1 MGRAA
6 AVFMLV
12 VSALAATSLAARATG
27 FVVDVDALGAFPVG
41 TLASGRGVGD
51 LLDTGYGVR
60 AELLYEVAGRF
71 SAGLSVSGLSHSAS
85 VPIGAILADANLTA
99 VPVHALARLHT
110 PRAGGFAY
118 FAEAGIGIA
127 AWNLNPVG
135 TGLDTRT
142 QTTFSFGLG
151 AGASYLL
158 SRRWD
163 VRAGAQYQQALTG
176 SGQVWERGDD
186 PKFVVLSLGAHFQY

>member
-1 MGRAA
+1 MSRAV

-12 VSALAATSLAARATG
+12 VSALAATTTAARATG
-27 FVVDVDALGAFPVG
+27 FSVDVDALGAFPFG
-41 TLASGRGVGD
+41 TLASGRGVAD

-60 AELLYEVAGRF
+60 AELLYEVEGQF
-71 SAGLSVSGLSHSAS
+71 SAGLSVSGLSYSAS

-99 VPVHALARLHT
+99 VPVHALARIHT
-110 PRAGGFAY
+110 LRVGGFAY
-118 FAEAGIGIA
+118 YAEAGIGIA

-135 TGLDTRT
+135 AGLDTRT
-142 QTTFSFGLG
+142 QTTFSFSLG

-186 PKFVVLSLGAHFQY
+186 PRFVVLSLGAHFQY